1 MIPTEQH
8 PRDQKVLT
16 VTEAAAIFG
25 RSTSWVRDEIA
36 GGRLK
41 TLHPAGTRPL
51 LLTETSVQALQRF
64 ILERSRAAGGKR
76 LPMLRLVVDNTK

>member
-1 MIPTEQH
+1 MLTTKQQRRE
-8 PRDQKVLT
+8 QKVLT
-16 VTEAAAIFG
+16 VSEAAAIFG

-51 LLTETSVQALQRF
+51 LITETSLQALQRF
-64 ILERSRAAGGKR
+64 ILERTRAAEGKQ
-76 LPMLRLVVDNTK
+76 LPSLRLVVDNTK